1 MKLTPDII
9 RNLIKEEIESLY
21 EFQPGERRFTDPV
34 TKKQVQIPVETL
46 ARGLAAQCKNID
58 HALDAVVQ
66 RAQEL
71 INDHQAEAKDDT
83 KASNSF
89 TSGFSTSDSV
99 TGNRPEDAVEEAS
112 TRRQQRWACAV
123 KAAKPEVA
131 HMCYDTKLSGKKK
144 KKKK

>member
-9 RNLIKEEIESLY
+9 RNLIKEEIESLQ

-112 TRRQQRWACAV
+112 TPEQRDWACAN
-123 KAAKPEVA
+123 KDKKPEVA

-144 KKKK
+144 KKK